1 METNEITG
9 SATEKRN
16 KNTRVAVVGVGN
28 ILLQDEGIGIH
39 VIRALQKVIGDRS
52 DVELIDGGTSPDALL
67 GLEAVPRLILVDA
80 TRGGGPPGSIYRFHP
95 SDISVEYQTITSLHQ
110 MGLLDSLKMMQ
121 LSGNQPDE
129 IIIIGV
135 EPKEIDWG
143 LELTPELREK
153 LPQIVTAVMDDLARD

>member
-1 METNEITG
+1 METNEVTS
-9 SATEKRN
+9 SATSKRN
-16 KNTRVAVVGVGN
+16 MNTRVAVVGVGN
-28 ILLQDEGIGIH
+28 ILLKDEGIGIH
-39 VIRALQKVIGDRS
+39 VVRALREVIGNRT

-95 SDISVEYQTITSLHQ
+95 SDISVESQSITSLHQ
-110 MGLLDSLKMMQ
+110 IGLLDSLKMMQ
-121 LSGNQPDE
+121 LGGSQPDD

-143 LELTPELREK
+143 MELSPELMQK
-153 LPQIVTAVMDDLARD
+153 LPQIVREVMKDVARG

>member
-1 METNEITG
+1 M
-9 SATEKRN
+9 
-16 KNTRVAVVGVGN
+16 NTRVAVVGVGN
-28 ILLQDEGIGIH
+28 ILLKDEGIGIH
-39 VIRALQKVIGDRS
+39 VVRALREVIGNRT

-95 SDISVEYQTITSLHQ
+95 SDISVESQSITSLHQ
-110 MGLLDSLKMMQ
+110 IGLLDSLKMMQ
-121 LSGNQPDE
+121 LGGSQPDD

-143 LELTPELREK
+143 MELSPELMQK
-153 LPQIVTAVMDDLARD
+153 LPQIVREVMKDVARG

>member
-1 METNEITG
+1 M
-9 SATEKRN
+9 
-16 KNTRVAVVGVGN
+16 NTRVAVVGVGN
-28 ILLQDEGIGIH
+28 ILLKDEGIGIH
-39 VIRALQKVIGDRS
+39 VVQALREVIGNRT

-95 SDISVEYQTITSLHQ
+95 SDISVESQSITSLHQ
-110 MGLLDSLKMMQ
+110 IGLLDSLKMMQ
-121 LSGNQPDE
+121 LGGSQPDD

-143 LELTPELREK
+143 MELSPELMQK
-153 LPQIVTAVMDDLARD
+153 LPQIVREVMKDVARG

>member
-1 METNEITG
+1 M
-9 SATEKRN
+9 
-16 KNTRVAVVGVGN
+16 NTRVAVVGVGN
-28 ILLQDEGIGIH
+28 ILLKDEGIGIH
-39 VIRALQKVIGDRS
+39 VVRALREVIGNRT

-95 SDISVEYQTITSLHQ
+95 SDISVESQSITSLHQ
-110 MGLLDSLKMMQ
+110 IVLLDSLKMMQ
-121 LSGNQPDE
+121 LGGSQPDD

-143 LELTPELREK
+143 MELSPELMQK
-153 LPQIVTAVMDDLARD
+153 LPQIVREVMKDVARE